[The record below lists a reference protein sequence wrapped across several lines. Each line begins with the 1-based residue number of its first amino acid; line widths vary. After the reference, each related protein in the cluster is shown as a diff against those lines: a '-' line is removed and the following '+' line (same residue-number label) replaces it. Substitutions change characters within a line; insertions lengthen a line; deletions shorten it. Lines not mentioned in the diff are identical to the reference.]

1 MSSAVLRFT
10 FGPVQGFI
18 AEARRTADLF
28 AGSRILAELA
38 RAAARALQE
47 AGADLVYPADLVPG
61 DPPNVIVARVP
72 WDDAEQLAERAAA
85 ALRARWQ
92 ELASDALAELER
104 YTRIDD
110 ALRAQWRAQT
120 NDFWEIYWAA
130 ARIEQD
136 DYATAFR
143 HAQAGVAA
151 LKKTRTFGQLE
162 QAGPKDVLS
171 GSRAALAPAGQDP
184 RTFWRAVRR
193 HPQGARLVGEHERLD
208 AISAVKRFARFGD
221 GKDAYPSVPTIAA
234 RPFARLA
241 AERALPALESYRDA
255 FELLVTAFGER
266 LERYRRTGLGV
277 EGFPYDGAFLYEST
291 LEWPALV
298 EELGLDPQQAERQR
312 SQVDSPLRVARD
324 RLAALYRAAGQRPSR
339 YVAVLVLDGDSMGQ
353 WLTSALSD
361 GGVEAHREVSRKLAR
376 FAAASEGVGRRAAPD
391 TVFVYQGGDDV
402 VALVPAEQAVP
413 LALALAA
420 AFAEVTQGRSASAG
434 IAIGHWLEPL
444 GDLLQNAREAE
455 KRAKRLP
462 GKNAVAV
469 ELQPRGGEI
478 VRVVART
485 DQLTA
490 LDLADLVDRFRRDGA
505 GSLSGRL
512 PTDLRQLAR
521 AFPQAD
527 AAFRAVLVR
536 AVKRQGEWPN
546 GTSAEREQLIERL
559 YRFAT
564 SYDQLRTSLVG
575 AAQPAESERVPPGP
589 AQLADWLALARFLA
603 RGGGE

>member
-1 MSSAVLRFT
+1 
-10 FGPVQGFI
+10 
-18 AEARRTADLF
+18 
-28 AGSRILAELA
+28 
-38 RAAARALQE
+38 
-47 AGADLVYPADLVPG
+47 
-61 DPPNVIVARVP
+61 
-72 WDDAEQLAERAAA
+72 
-85 ALRARWQ
+85 
-92 ELASDALAELER
+92 
-104 YTRIDD
+104 
-110 ALRAQWRAQT
+110 
-120 NDFWEIYWAA
+120 
-130 ARIEQD
+130 
-136 DYATAFR
+136 
-143 HAQAGVAA
+143 
-151 LKKTRTFGQLE
+151 
-162 QAGPKDVLS
+162 
-171 GSRAALAPAGQDP
+171 
-184 RTFWRAVRR
+184 
-193 HPQGARLVGEHERLD
+193 
-208 AISAVKRFARFGD
+208 
-221 GKDAYPSVPTIAA
+221 
-234 RPFARLA
+234 
-241 AERALPALESYRDA
+241 
-255 FELLVTAFGER
+255 
-266 LERYRRTGLGV
+266 GV

-324 RLAALYRAAGQRPSR
+324 RLAALYRAVGQRPSR

-376 FAAASEGVGRRAAPD
+376 FAAAAEEVVGRAAPD

-444 GDLLQNAREAE
+444 GDLLQSAREAE

-485 DQLTA
+485 DQLTV